1 MTDSQLHSDAAHI
14 STATARV
21 GVFSSGDADL
31 FQTIVDA
38 GLEIAYLYDT
48 DFGTEHVAFED
59 IPCFDLVVADLPD
72 GEERKRTFEL
82 VLMFLRARTPVS
94 FVLVGQFLGGEE
106 FPASVCRRTEE
117 LGYRIDRASDG
128 RASQCKN
135 LAGGCKRRTFIV
147 GTLRD
152 RSFVWPP
159 GIIPPKNNS

>member
-1 MTDSQLHSDAAHI
+1 MTDNQPHGDVAHI
-14 STATARV
+14 STANATRV
-21 GVFSSGDADL
+21 AVLSSGDADL

-48 DFGTEHVAFED
+48 DFGTDHVAFED
-59 IPCFDLVVADLPD
+59 IPSFDLVVADLLD

-128 RASQCKN
+128 RASQCT
-135 LAGGCKRRTFIV
+135 GRTFII

-152 RSFVWPP
+152 RSFVWPSGIVPP
-159 GIIPPKNNS
+159 GDNP